1 MPRKAWKRGQR
12 VEGSAARRRRLSDAT
27 VADVTSEVDREIADE
42 DIEDATGDADLPF
55 RYAISSYGADYPVD
69 GLVKRLKE
77 GTVYVPPFQ
86 RSYVWSLRDASRFVE
101 SLLLGLPVPG
111 VFLSKE
117 EPTNKLLVIDG
128 QQRLRSLRFFYDRI
142 FGPTGREFKLEG
154 VQDRY
159 DGRTI
164 ETLDIEDHRHLDDSI
179 IHATVMRQDIPSDDD
194 SSIYHVFERL
204 NTGGKVLSGQEI
216 RACLYH
222 GPFDELIASL
232 NQDEDWR
239 AVFGRENRR
248 LRDQELIL
256 RFFALK
262 HDGTGYFRPLKG
274 FLNKFMKSNRNLQRF
289 SAEQLSKEFHE
300 TISLIRSSLGDRP
313 FRPERLLNAAIMD
326 SVTVAVSDGLEAKVV
341 DATTLP
347 ARYQALLA
355 SSDFLASTKGNTAQ
369 EEQVELRLRLAREA
383 LGVQDRPDDAQQ

>member
-1 MPRKAWKRGQR
+1 MTTEADGQ
-12 VEGSAARRRRLSDAT
+12 T
-27 VADVTSEVDREIADE
+27 VDE
-42 DIEDATGDADLPF
+42 EIEDATGDADLPF

-86 RSYVWSLRDASRFVE
+86 RSYVWSLRDASRFLE

-128 QQRLRSLRFFYDRI
+128 QQRLRSLQFFYDRI

-159 DGRTI
+159 EGRTI
-164 ETLDIEDHRHLDDSI
+164 DTLDIEDRRHLDDSI

-222 GPFDELIASL
+222 GPFDELIAEL
-232 NQDEDWR
+232 NKEPDWR
-239 AVFGRENRR
+239 AIFGRENKR

-262 HDGTGYFRPLKG
+262 HDGAAYFRPLKG
-274 FLNKFMKSNRNLQRF
+274 FLNKFMKSNRKLQRF
-289 SAEQLSKEFHE
+289 AAKELSDEFHG
-300 TISLIRSSLGDRP
+300 TVSLIRNTLGDRP
-313 FRPERLLNAAIMD
+313 FRPERLLNAAILD
-326 SVTVAVSDGLEAKVV
+326 SVMVAVSDGIELGVV
-341 DATTLP
+341 DASTLP
-347 ARYQALLA
+347 AQYEALLA
-355 SSDFLASTKGNTAQ
+355 TADYLTSTKGNTAQ
-369 EEQVELRLRLAREA
+369 EEQVERRLRLAREA
-383 LGVQDRPDDAQQ
+383 FGVQEPADGPQQ

>member
-1 MPRKAWKRGQR
+1 MSQ
-12 VEGSAARRRRLSDAT
+12 LF
-27 VADVTSEVDREIADE
+27 ADPAPDE
-42 DIEDATGDADLPF
+42 EIEDSTGDEDLPF

-69 GLVKRLKE
+69 GLVKRLRE
-77 GTVYVPPFQ
+77 ETIYVPPFQ
-86 RSYVWSLRDASRFVE
+86 RSYVWSVRDASRFVE

-117 EPTNKLLVIDG
+117 EGTNKLLVIDG
-128 QQRLRSLRFFYDRI
+128 QQRLRSLQFFYDRV
-142 FGPTGREFKLEG
+142 FGPSGREFKLEG

-164 ETLDIEDHRHLDDSI
+164 ETLEVEDRRHLDDSI

-222 GPFDELIASL
+222 GPFDELIAQL
-232 NQDEDWR
+232 NEDPNWR
-239 AVFGRENRR
+239 AVFGKRNKR

-262 HDGTGYFRPLKG
+262 HAGADYFRPLKG
-274 FLNKFMKSNRNLQRF
+274 FLNKFMKEHRDLSQLTADQL
-289 SAEQLSKEFHE
+289 SAEFVGTVSA
-300 TISLIRSSLGDRP
+300 IRDALGDRP
-313 FRPERLLNAAIMD
+313 FRPERLLNAAILD
-326 SVTVAVSDGLEAKVV
+326 SVMVAVSDALENGPVEPAELKTSYDGLLKNQE
-341 DATTLP
+341 
-347 ARYQALLA
+347 Y
-355 SSDFLASTKGNTAQ
+355 LASTKGNTAQ
-369 EEQVELRLRLAREA
+369 DEQVERRLRLAREA
-383 LGVQDRPDDAQQ
+383 FGVAEPSPDATQQ

>member
-1 MPRKAWKRGQR
+1 MSQLFDDP
-12 VEGSAARRRRLSDAT
+12 T
-27 VADVTSEVDREIADE
+27 ADE
-42 DIEDATGDADLPF
+42 DLEDATGDEDLPF

-77 GTVYVPPFQ
+77 GTIYVPPFQ
-86 RSYVWSLRDASRFVE
+86 RSYVWSVRDASRFVE

-117 EPTNKLLVIDG
+117 EETNKLLVIDG
-128 QQRLRSLRFFYDRI
+128 QQRLRSLQFFYDRL
-142 FGPTGREFKLEG
+142 FGPSGREFKLEG

-164 ETLDIEDHRHLDDSI
+164 ETLDVEDRRHLDDSI

-222 GPFDELIASL
+222 GPLDELIAEL
-232 NQDEDWR
+232 NDDEDWR
-239 AVFGRENRR
+239 AVFGQRNKR

-256 RFFALK
+256 RFFAMK
-262 HDGTGYFRPLKG
+262 HAGDAYFRPLKG
-274 FLNKFMKSNRNLQRF
+274 FLNKFMKDNRNLERLTGEEL
-289 SAEQLSKEFHE
+289 ATEFRG
-300 TISLIRSSLGDRP
+300 TVAAIRGALGDRP
-313 FRPERLLNAAIMD
+313 FRPERLLNAAILD
-326 SVTVAVSDGLEAKVV
+326 SVMVAVSDGL
-341 DATTLP
+341 DLGIIDS
-347 ARYQALLA
+347 A
-355 SSDFLASTKGNTAQ
+355 SLTKSYSTVLGNQEYLSSTKGNTAQ
-369 EEQVELRLRLAREA
+369 EEQVERRLRLAREA
-383 LGVQDRPDDAQQ
+383 FGVLEPATDATHE

>member
-1 MPRKAWKRGQR
+1 MTLPLDDGTTD
-12 VEGSAARRRRLSDAT
+12 EG
-27 VADVTSEVDREIADE
+27 
-42 DIEDATGDADLPF
+42 IEDSTGDAELPF

-77 GTVYVPPFQ
+77 GDVYVPPFQ
-86 RSYVWSLRDASRFVE
+86 RSYVWSLRDASRFIE

-128 QQRLRSLRFFYDRI
+128 QQRLLSLKFFYDRI
-142 FGPTGREFKLEG
+142 FGPTGREFRLEG
-154 VQDRY
+154 VQERY
-159 DGRTI
+159 EGKTI

-222 GPFDELIASL
+222 GGFDELIAEL
-232 NQDEDWR
+232 NDDENWR
-239 AVFGRENRR
+239 AIFGQRNRR

-262 HDGTGYFRPLKG
+262 HDGHEYFRPLKG
-274 FLNKFMKSNRNLQRF
+274 FLNKFMRSNREFERIPKD
-289 SAEQLSKEFHE
+289 QLGDDFRE
-300 TISLIRSSLGDRP
+300 TVNLIRSSLGDRP
-313 FRPERLLNAAIMD
+313 FRPERLFNAAIFD
-326 SVTVAVSDGLEAKVV
+326 SVMIAVSDGIKVGVVNHANLEEQY
-341 DATTLP
+341 D
-347 ARYQALLA
+347 ALLGTTA
-355 SSDFLASTKGNTAQ
+355 YLASTKGNTAQ
-369 EEQVELRLRLAREA
+369 EEQVERRLRLAREA
-383 LGVQDRPDDAQQ
+383 FGVAEPASDGAE

>member
-1 MPRKAWKRGQR
+1 MPRRSGLIH
-12 VEGSAARRRRLSDAT
+12 VEVIPSAGCGGAPVAT
-27 VADVTSEVDREIADE
+27 VAPVTRGTDGQNGDEEID
-42 DIEDATGDADLPF
+42 DPTGDADLPF

-69 GLVKRLKE
+69 GLIKRLKE

-117 EPTNKLLVIDG
+117 EGTNKLLVIDG
-128 QQRLRSLRFFYDRI
+128 QQRLRSLQFFYDRV
-142 FGPTGREFKLEG
+142 FGPTSREFKLEG

-164 ETLDIEDHRHLDDSI
+164 ETLDIEDRRHLDDSI

-222 GPFDELIASL
+222 GAFDELIGEL
-232 NQDEDWR
+232 NEDTDWR
-239 AVFGRENRR
+239 AIFGSENRR

-262 HDGTGYFRPLKG
+262 HDGADYFRPLKG
-274 FLNKFMKSNRNLQRF
+274 FLNKFMKSNRDLQRA
-289 SAEQLSKEFHE
+289 SAEVLTEQFRG
-300 TISLIRSSLGDRP
+300 TVSLIRTSLGDRP
-313 FRPERLLNAAIMD
+313 FRPERLLNAAILD
-326 SVTVAVSDGLEAKVV
+326 SVMVAVSDGIELGVV
-341 DATTLP
+341 DAGTLP
-347 ARYQALLA
+347 ARYKALLA
-355 SSDFLASTKGNTAQ
+355 NGEFLSSTKGNTAQ
-369 EEQVELRLRLAREA
+369 EEQVERRLRLARVA
-383 LGVQDRPDDAQQ
+383 FGVEEPADGVEQ